1 MLFALNTTLS
11 FQGLKNIVSPILS
24 DRFRT
29 HSFTDFEANCDLRGD
44 LHGEFSPTP
53 IDLLLLANSH
63 YNSVSVVDVLD
74 HLRLVDGH
82 PLYPCPV
89 LCIT

>member
-1 MLFALNTTLS
+1 MLFALHTTLS
-11 FQGLKNIVSPILS
+11 FQGLKKIVSPILS
-24 DRFRT
+24 DRFRM

-44 LHGEFSPTP
+44 LHGEFSPDP
-53 IDLLLLANSH
+53 INLLLLANSH
-63 YNSVSVVDVLD
+63 YNSVSVVDVVG

-82 PLYPCPV
+82 PLHPRPL